1 MHAVEVNF
9 EGYLKDR
16 GATILFS
23 PNPGRTIKEVRKS
36 MEISQDDL
44 AQLMSL
50 RRETISRIE
59 TGSIA
64 PTAAFIKRFAKYA
77 SIIKVFRDLN
87 ARKDAE
93 KKGDSTLLNPTFM
106 RSHFS
111 LSKTELNSLIAIGHT
126 SYSKTKKKVLRR
138 IGI

>member
-1 MHAVEVNF
+1 MYSADASFV
-9 EGYLKDR
+9 GYMRDI

-36 MEISQDDL
+36 MEVSQDDL
-44 AQLMSL
+44 ARLMSL

-59 TGSIA
+59 TGSIT
-64 PTAAFIKRFAKYA
+64 PTAGFIKRFSKYA

-93 KKGDSTLLNPTFM
+93 KKGDSALLNHTFM
-106 RSHFS
+106 RTHFS
-111 LSKTELNSLIAIGHT
+111 ISKGELDNLHRIGHT
-126 SYSKTKKKVLRR
+126 RYSKTKKKVLRR
-138 IGI
+138 I

>member
-1 MHAVEVNF
+1 MPSVEKNF
-9 EGYLKDR
+9 EGYMKDV

-23 PNPGRTIKEVRKS
+23 SNPGGTIKEVRKS
-36 MEISQDDL
+36 MEVSQDDL

-59 TGSIA
+59 TGSIS
-64 PTAAFIKRFAKYA
+64 PTAAFIKRFSKYA
-77 SIIKVFRDLN
+77 SIIKVFRELN

-93 KKGDSTLLNPTFM
+93 KKSVGALLNPTFM
-106 RSHFS
+106 RTHFS
-111 LSKTELNSLIAIGHT
+111 LSKGELDSLIAIGQT

>member
-1 MHAVEVNF
+1 MYTVEANI
-9 EGYLKDR
+9 EGYMKDI

-36 MEISQDDL
+36 MEVSQDDL

-59 TGSIA
+59 TGSIN
-64 PTAAFIKRFAKYA
+64 PTAAFIKRFSKYA
-77 SIIKVFRDLN
+77 SIIKVFRELN
-87 ARKDAE
+87 ARKDAG
-93 KKGDSTLLNPTFM
+93 KKSIGALLNSTFM
-106 RSHFS
+106 RAHFS
-111 LSKTELNSLIAIGHT
+111 LSKGELDSLIAIGHT

-138 IGI
+138 I